1 MSFTLKLMAM
11 VLLGLPR
18 TWNLMG
24 LVNKATL
31 VAQPSKDLHAVPV
44 RTVTPSVF
52 HPNKKAM
59 HAGVKL
65 F

>member
-1 MSFTLKLMAM
+1 MMTQARCYKLPHELCPRVLTAM

-31 VAQPSKDLHAVPV
+31 VAQPSKDLHAVPLQ
-44 RTVTPSVF
+44 TVTPSACDV
-52 HPNKKAM
+52 
-59 HAGVKL
+59 
-65 F
+65 